1 VNFEILEGGK
11 PMRKRKKEEG
21 FTLIEVVVVVAVI
34 AILAAIL
41 TPYITKYIED
51 SKIAKA
57 KNETQVVAA
66 AVVNAM
72 KDLGRWPNRR
82 TAAANYPGLY
92 TGTTAPA
99 AALFTGAG
107 WPGAGGNNWNQLD
120 THLVTNGHTYPAT
133 GDTAWK
139 GPYATSLPADPW
151 GRPYV
156 INATNF
162 QTPPNPVWIISAGSN
177 GLVDTAAGAAVL
189 AGDDIGFR
197 IQ

>member
-1 VNFEILEGGK
+1 MSGRRSEK
-11 PMRKRKKEEG
+11 G

-57 KNETQVVAA
+57 KNETQVIAA

-82 TAAANYPGLY
+82 NATLNYNGLY
-92 TGTTAPA
+92 TGTAPA
-99 AALFTGAG
+99 AAFFVGAG
-107 WPGAGGNNWNQLD
+107 WPAPGGANWDLLD
-120 THLVTNGHTYPAT
+120 RHLVTNGRGYPAT
-133 GDTAWK
+133 GDTAWR
-139 GPYATSLPADPW
+139 GPYATSLPVDPW
-151 GRPYV
+151 SRSYV
-156 INATNF
+156 INAANF
-162 QTPPNPVWIISAGSN
+162 QSPPNPVWVISAGVN
-177 GLVDTAAGAAVL
+177 GVVDTAAGAATL

>member
-1 VNFEILEGGK
+1 
-11 PMRKRKKEEG
+11 MRGRRGEKG

-57 KNETQVVAA
+57 RNETQVIAA

-82 TAAANYPGLY
+82 TAAADYLALY
-92 TGTTAPA
+92 TGTAAPVA
-99 AALFTGAG
+99 AFFTGAG
-107 WPGAGGNNWNQLD
+107 WPAPGGNNWNQLD
-120 THLVTNGHTYPAT
+120 THLVINGHTYPAT

-151 GRPYV
+151 GRDYV
-156 INATNF
+156 INAANF
-162 QTPPNPVWIISAGSN
+162 QSPPNPVWVISAGSN
-177 GLVDTAAGAAVL
+177 GVVDTAAGAATL